1 MPEASMDF
9 LILIKNGCDNL
20 TATAAPSVDSLGL
33 HMVLSLA
40 TIMMAWFGVQ
50 EALAS
55 AQGGPGFNM
64 AKFLNFFL
72 LLTFAYSFVKFYDG
86 SIPGIGYSLKSFI
99 SGGTSSLVDYIGND
113 STQEVQTTIHNALAK
128 VGTMSP
134 SLTEPYTLLCTYT
147 VQIILS
153 ILTALIAVIIAYGAI
168 GATIIGLLGP
178 VFIPWMVFDKT
189 DFLFWGWLKA
199 FLGFEFY
206 KVVAAAT
213 LSVMSHLLI
222 SYLTSGAM
230 NVDDPKNLIYLMPAL
245 LMLCI
250 VTGFILLKIPA
261 MTASLFSGHTGG
273 HGSGMGGLITA
284 ALLKGF

>member
-1 MPEASMDF
+1 MDF
-9 LILIKNGCDNL
+9 LILIKNGCENL
-20 TATAAPSVDSLGL
+20 TATVAPSVDSLGL
-33 HMVLSLA
+33 HMVIALA
-40 TIMMAWFGVQ
+40 TIMLVWFGVQ

-55 AQGGPGFNM
+55 AQGGPGFNV

-72 LLTFAYSFVKFYDG
+72 LITFAYCFVRFYDG

-113 STQEVQTTIHNALAK
+113 STQEVQDTIHAALSK
-128 VGTMSP
+128 MGTLSP
-134 SLTEPYTLLCTYT
+134 TLTEPYTLLCTYT
-147 VQIILS
+147 VQIVLS
-153 ILTALIAVIIAYGAI
+153 VLTALIAVIIAYGAI

-178 VFIPWMVFDKT
+178 VFIPWMVFGKT

-213 LSVMSHLLI
+213 LSVISHLLI

-230 NVDDPKNLIYLMPAL
+230 SLDNPKILIALMPAL
-245 LMLCI
+245 LMLCFI
-250 VTGFILLKIPA
+250 AGFILLKIPA
-261 MTASLFSGHTGG
+261 MTATLFSGHTGG
-273 HGSGMGGLITA
+273 HDAGFGVATALAVRGLMS
-284 ALLKGF
+284 

>member
-1 MPEASMDF
+1 MDF

-20 TATAAPSVDSLGL
+20 TATVSPSVDSLGL

-40 TIMMAWFGVQ
+40 TIMLVWFGVQ

-55 AQGGPGFNM
+55 SQGGAGFSV
-64 AKFLNFFL
+64 AKFLNFFML
-72 LLTFAYSFVKFYDG
+72 ITFAYCFVKFYDG

-99 SGGTSSLVDYIGND
+99 SGGTSSLVNYIGQD
-113 STQEVQTTIHNALAK
+113 STQEVQNTIHTALGK
-128 VGTMSP
+128 MGTMSP
-134 SLTEPYTLLCTYT
+134 SFTEPYTLLCTYT
-147 VQIILS
+147 VQVVLS

-178 VFIPWMVFDKT
+178 VFIPFMVFDKT
-189 DFLFWGWLKA
+189 EFLFWGWLRA

-213 LSVMSHLLI
+213 MSVMSHLLI

-230 NVDDPKNLIYLMPAL
+230 NIDSPRSLVVVMPGL
-245 LMLCI
+245 LMLCF
-250 VTGFILLKIPA
+250 VAGFVLLKIPA
-261 MTASLFSGHTGG
+261 MTATLFSGHTGG
-273 HGSGMGGLITA
+273 HDAGMSIATSA
-284 ALLKGF
+284 VALMK